1 MASQQQV
8 VGRHRVG
15 RPKGSSIKSEVHR
28 ARERLEHALT
38 CANHVLLG
46 KEQVV
51 RLALTCMI
59 ARGHL
64 LIDDIPGVGKTILAH
79 LLAKLFGLDFKR
91 VQFTSDLLPADI
103 LGSSIYSRGTESFRF
118 HPGPVF
124 SQVMLADEV
133 NRATPKAQS
142 ALLEAM
148 EEGQVTVEGTARE
161 LPRPFFVIATQNP
174 TSQIGTYPLPESQ
187 VDRFMMR
194 LELGYPGSE
203 AERELL
209 LGTDRRR
216 MLETLTPVAQAD
228 YLLHLQALLEQIHA
242 GAALLDYLQ
251 HLLTFSRESGH
262 YSSGLSPRAGLAMLA
277 CGRAWA
283 LLHGREYVLPE
294 DVQAVLPSAIG
305 HRLRLRG
312 GQSREGSD
320 TGEQVAELIAAVPV
334 P

>member
-1 MASQQQV
+1 MHCTDAYHAI
-8 VGRHRVG
+8 VGNVHSVI
-15 RPKGSSIKSEVHR
+15 KGQAEATRILLAAFFSGG
-28 ARERLEHALT
+28 
-38 CANHVLLG
+38 HVLL
-46 KEQVV
+46 EDV
-51 RLALTCMI
+51 
-59 ARGHL
+59 
-64 LIDDIPGVGKTILAH
+64 PGTGKTT
-79 LLAKLFGLDFKR
+79 LAKALACSVDAEFR
-91 VQFTSDLLPADI
+91 RIQFTPDLLPSDI
-103 LGSSIYSRGTESFRF
+103 LGVSVFDRDSRDFRF
-118 HPGPVF
+118 REGPVF
-124 SQVMLADEV
+124 CNLLLADEI
-133 NRATPKAQS
+133 NRASPRTQS

-174 TSQIGTYPLPESQ
+174 TSQTGTYPLPESQ